1 MCSFVFGVRLA
12 QFGSGC
18 NLFRILPDILLK
30 LRKTPQM
37 EREKEELSQ
46 ELIGAKLQV
55 AQLYMEVDGI
65 KLRHRQAAL
74 ATASALVIEDGDDVS
89 PTSSARTSPPP
100 SPNSPITM
108 QL

>member
-1 MCSFVFGVRLA
+1 MVLHDSFLKPPSF
-12 QFGSGC
+12 
-18 NLFRILPDILLK
+18 PDP
-30 LRKTPQM
+30 RKTPQM

-74 ATASALVIEDGDDVS
+74 ATASALVIEDDDVVS